1 MVSRPIILIL
11 SLMVAISN
19 FLVFSSNW
27 KQKILLQDASNGE
40 FSLPKEE
47 INQINHNY
55 PNLSLNSVPILTY
68 LSRYHSNNNDFELAI
83 ENLINSINKNPF
95 NPYTKYLL
103 SRNYILNNDLQLA
116 ESILHDT
123 FIDFPKLD
131 LSTILFISVLGENNN
146 IEKLK
151 DIYKDILAN
160 DNKEVWN
167 YYLSS
172 LKRSIKDDSDR
183 LHLDKALA
191 YFYKNF

>member
-1 MVSRPIILIL
+1 
-11 SLMVAISN
+11 MVAVSN
-19 FLVFSSNW
+19 FLVFSSNL

-40 FSLPKEE
+40 FSLRKEE

-55 PNLSLNSVPILTY
+55 PDLSLNSVPILTY

-83 ENLINSINKNPF
+83 ENLINSLNKNPF
-95 NPYTKYLL
+95 NPYTKYVL
-103 SRNYILNNDLQLA
+103 SRNYVLNNDLQLA
-116 ESILHDT
+116 ESILHDI

-131 LSTILFISVLGENNN
+131 VSTILFISVLGENKNV
-146 IEKLK
+146 EKLK